1 MTQIKKT
8 TPQQSGRTKMTGT
21 IQKLLIGASM
31 VVGVGAIASTPAIAT
46 TLKPTNI
53 EFGTYN
59 GLPQIETY
67 LFKNTPEYEMVN
79 GVNRQK
85 LGNPSRNNT
94 VDAIAALTD
103 DSAATN
109 VEIWYGSETPQRV
122 GFTANLGTN
131 TLKVESVTKA
141 DWVDGVLA
149 TAWLNGF
156 RNAYSGLMG
165 SIATTGGSNLLNDF
179 NTNFNSLVGHLK
191 TNGFDTAGDPNI
203 GAVTYNEQTGKLQ
216 VDLVGHLDV
225 AGRYVDT
232 RRQIRQSG
240 QMRSNS
246 NFIENFSTAD
256 GRYTGNAA
264 ARQGFSPDYARNSTG
279 NLLLDS
285 ALIAMSTKSY
295 RSGQAL
301 QISEIAKITFN
312 GEVSYAFGFN
322 ATDSGA
328 IAGNRNVIN
337 DSTSHTGIYT
347 WTKDYGAETVPEPS
361 TILGLMA
368 IGGLVAAKRKSLK
381 KA

>member
-1 MTQIKKT
+1 MKA
-8 TPQQSGRTKMTGT
+8 S
-21 IQKLLIGASM
+21 IQKLLMAVTVAGGMS
-31 VVGVGAIASTPAIAT
+31 AIASSPAAAT
-46 TLKPTNI
+46 TLRPSNI
-53 EFGTYN
+53 QFGTYN

-67 LFKNTPEYEMVN
+67 LFKNPPSYETVN
-79 GVNRQK
+79 GISRQQ
-85 LGNPSRNNT
+85 LDAPSRND
-94 VDAIAALTD
+94 VGKAIQALTD

-109 VEIWYGSETPQRV
+109 VELWYASESPQRV
-122 GFTANLGTN
+122 GFTANLGSN
-131 TLKVESVTKA
+131 TVKVESVTKA
-141 DWVDGVLA
+141 DWADGVLA

-156 RNAYSGLMG
+156 RDRYSSLMS
-165 SIATTGGSNLLNDF
+165 SIGTTGGSNLLNDF
-179 NTNFNSLVGHLK
+179 NTNFGSFVTYLS

-203 GAVTYNEQTGKLQ
+203 GAVTYNDQTGQLQ

-225 AGRYVDT
+225 SGRYVDT
-232 RRQIRQSG
+232 RRQTSQNG
-240 QMRSNS
+240 QMTNNP

-264 ARQGFSPDYARNSTG
+264 ARQGLSPDYARNATR
-279 NLLLDS
+279 NPLLDS

-295 RSGQAL
+295 RSNQAF

-347 WTKDYGAETVPEPS
+347 WTKNYPTNPNPPAAVPEPS
-361 TILGLMA
+361 TILGLVA
-368 IGGLVAAKRKSLK
+368 VGGLVAARRKTSQ